1 MKKRILA
8 FTLVLA
14 MTLFCFAGCGKKQ
27 EAVKDTPDKTMTDVT
42 LNEVAH
48 SIFMRLCTWLLKKGI
63 LQRKAST

>member
-42 LNEVAH
+42 LNIKEYRYGFCPFGEYIPQTKTP
-48 SIFMRLCTWLLKKGI
+48 S
-63 LQRKAST
+63 Q

>member
-48 SIFMRLCTWLLKKGI
+48 SIFYAPM
-63 LQRKAST
+63 